1 MGTAARLT
9 RGLGASIVLLALVV
23 GVPVF
28 LAFAVGWPLPRAVPA
43 WADVRATFTGDL
55 PLDPDTVW
63 KVLAVVVWIAWV
75 QLAAAAAVEVVA
87 LARGGIASPIRGLAH
102 MQGLTGPLLSA
113 AALLLPSSVA
123 HPGSNAT
130 VPTPA
135 MARTLVTHVTTEPA
149 PPPTNPAPGVATGTP
164 TEVEANTFEYRVQ
177 RRDTM
182 WDLAERYMAPGGSTE
197 EVAAAVGRLYDLNAG
212 RPQPDGASLTDAG
225 LLHPGWVLRIP
236 TTDTGEHAPVHPP
249 AEVTVVPGDSLWE
262 IAEDHLGDGHR
273 YRELYDL
280 NAGDPQPDGRT
291 LSNPSLIRP
300 GWTMELPTTAP
311 STVPPPAVVE
321 PAPSAPPRAPV
332 EPPATTSTT
341 VGPTTTPPTTGSNA
355 PVDTGPP
362 QEVGAPTEVDDDE
375 SSVPAGA
382 LGVAAGLLSVGLL
395 GAVTTRRLRRRA
407 ERQPGTELPPMPP
420 EAEPILDAIADADV
434 DLSTAI
440 GHTLRQ
446 LGSELAERAS
456 VPVPIVGTING
467 PHLELL
473 LERHDPH
480 PPDGWS
486 PDADGRIWRT
496 RPHGSAGG
504 AGPGWLPTLVT
515 IGAVDDGGMLLNLE
529 AAGAVGLTGAAD
541 AVTALAL
548 SVAVELGVTELA
560 DMPAVH
566 VVGDVLGVDCLDA
579 LPGIHHHADLAAA
592 LAAADETVA
601 GIANALSDSGAET
614 VFELRCRAPEE
625 AWAPVV
631 VIVGA
636 DAEPDSLGELLAR
649 AATRTGV
656 VAVVAGACP
665 SGALEL
671 SISPDVVTVPV
682 LGLSCTPQRLDTAS
696 VDAVA
701 ALLDA
706 ADEPCQP
713 PGDTGPLTLF
723 PDADLDSDADGAAP
737 KLHVRLLGPVTVEGV
752 DLRPQQLALLAYLA
766 LHPEVTA
773 DAVREAVWG
782 GRAPTRERF
791 LNTIHE
797 LRRAVGTDVLP
808 TSTDGRYR
816 LRRVW
821 CDVYDLERL
830 IASAAAQADDAT
842 ADLRAALELVTGPPL
857 TFESRH
863 RRHFRWIDLGNHAS
877 RWERIVGDAAHDLAS
892 IALDADDVDLARWAA
907 ERGLAASPASQTLTR
922 DLVLAHLAA
931 GDHNAAEHVVE
942 AYARVL
948 EDMGSDEPTD
958 ALVELLETKRAS

>member
-1 MGTAARLT
+1 MGTVARLT

-43 WADVRATFTGDL
+43 WADVRDTFTGDV

-63 KVLAVVVWIAWV
+63 KILAVVVWIAWA
-75 QLAAAAAVEVVA
+75 QLAVAAVVEVVA

-113 AALLLPSSVA
+113 AALLLPSSVG
-123 HPGSNAT
+123 HSSSNAT
-130 VPTPA
+130 VPAPS
-135 MARTLVTHVTTEPA
+135 MARTLVAHVTAELA
-149 PPPTNPAPGVATGTP
+149 PPANPAPGVPPGP
-164 TEVEANTFEYRVQ
+164 TIEVEATTFEYRVQ
-177 RRDTM
+177 RRDTL
-182 WDLAERYMAPGGSTE
+182 WDLAERYLAPGGSTE

-212 RPQPDGASLTDAG
+212 HPQPDGATLTDAG
-225 LLHPGWVLRIP
+225 LLRPGWVLRIP
-236 TTDTGEHAPVHPP
+236 TADASTPVSAHPP

-291 LSNPSLIRP
+291 LTNPSLVRP
-300 GWTMELPTTAP
+300 GWTIELPAAAAP
-311 STVPPPAVVE
+311 STAQPPVVA
-321 PAPSAPPRAPV
+321 PAPPAPV
-332 EPPATTSTT
+332 EPPKTSTT
-341 VGPTTTPPTTGSNA
+341 AAPTTTAPTTVPSA
-355 PVDTGPP
+355 PADTTPP
-362 QEVGAPTEVDDDE
+362 QEAGGHAEDDGDE
-375 SSVPAGA
+375 SGVPARA
-382 LGVAAGLLSVGLL
+382 LGAAAGLLSVGLL
-395 GAVTTRRLRRRA
+395 GAVTARRRRRRA
-407 ERQPGTELPPMPP
+407 ERQPGTELPPLPS
-420 EAEPILDAIADADV
+420 EAEPILDAIAEADV
-434 DLSTAI
+434 DLGTAI

-446 LGSELAERAS
+446 LGSALAERAT
-456 VPVPIVGTING
+456 VPVPIVGTVNG

-473 LERHDPH
+473 LDRHDPH

-486 PDADGRIWRT
+486 LDADGRIWRT
-496 RPHGSAGG
+496 QPQGSAGDG

-515 IGAVDDGGMLLNLE
+515 VGAVDDGGMLLNLE
-529 AAGAVGLTGAAD
+529 AHGAVGLTGTAD

-566 VVGDVLGVDCLDA
+566 AVGNVLGIDCLDA
-579 LPGIHHHADLAAA
+579 LPGIHHHTDLASA
-592 LAAADETVA
+592 LAAADQTTA
-601 GIANALSDSGAET
+601 GIASALSDTGAET

-625 AWAPVV
+625 AWAPAV
-631 VIVGA
+631 VIVDA
-636 DAEPDSLGELLAR
+636 DTEPDALGQLLAR
-649 AATRTGV
+649 ATTGTGV

-665 SGALEL
+665 SGVLEL
-671 SISPDVVTVPV
+671 SVSPDIVTCPA
-682 LGLSCTPQRLDTAS
+682 LGLSCTPQRLDISS
-696 VDAVA
+696 VNAIA

-713 PGDTGPLTLF
+713 PAADGPLTLF
-723 PDADLDSDADGAAP
+723 ADTDLDTDSDGAAP
-737 KLHVRLLGPVTVEGV
+737 KMHLRLLGPITVEGAE
-752 DLRPQQLALLAYLA
+752 LRPQQLALLAYLA
-766 LHPEVTA
+766 LHPDVTA
-773 DAVREAVWG
+773 DAVRDAVWG

-821 CDVYDLERL
+821 CDVIELEQL
-830 IASAAAQADDAT
+830 VASAAAQSDDAT

-863 RRHFRWIDLGNHAS
+863 RRHFKWIDLGNHAS
-877 RWERIVGDAAHDLAS
+877 RWERIAGDAAHDLAS

-907 ERGLAASPASQTLTR
+907 ERGLAASPASETLTR

-931 GDHNAAEHVVE
+931 GDRNAAEHVVE

-958 ALVELLETKRAS
+958 ALVELLEDKRAS